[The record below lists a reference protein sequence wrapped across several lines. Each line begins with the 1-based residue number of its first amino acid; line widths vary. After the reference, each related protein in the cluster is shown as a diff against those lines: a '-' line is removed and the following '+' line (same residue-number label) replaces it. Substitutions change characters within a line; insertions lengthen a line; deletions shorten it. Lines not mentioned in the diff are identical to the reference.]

1 MSKKSRFRGTL
12 DKKHGKPTE
21 TLLQCERQQ
30 LYHIYWLLRTQ
41 LCRKKSRLV
50 ICKILKLLTH
60 WLPMTSI
67 LVLIETI

>member
-30 LYHIYWLLRTQ
+30 LYHIIDYWEHN
-41 LCRKKSRLV
+41 CVGKS
-50 ICKILKLLTH
+50 
-60 WLPMTSI
+60 PA
-67 LVLIETI
+67 